1 MFEWIG
7 DQIGKIIWNNLLM
20 WLYET
25 IYQAAADFFAMMGNM
40 GAEIFDL
47 SWVAAVVQLFSLFGW
62 ALFGIGMVT
71 AVFDAAI
78 EYQNGRGNL
87 NMTALNVLKGFFAA
101 SMVGV
106 LPIELYR
113 FSISLQNTLSGEL
126 LGIFT
131 ADGSGGFSGKVV
143 QTLSGNFLIEDL
155 TEVTLLAV
163 LILIAFAY
171 AITKVFFQNI
181 KRGGILL
188 VQIAVG
194 SMYLFSVPR
203 GYTDGFIQWTKQ
215 IIALCLT
222 AFLQTTLLMLGLMT
236 FPGKQNH
243 RYRHHACSRRSA
255 AHCRAVWNGYLGKD
269 ESDERSAQCA
279 KRHLSNAHVCKTI
292 TRGEIYEPYLP
303 IPKKLKEKA
312 NLWLWSLRDF
322 AILSVALLFSA
333 LALAKLGILLPLGI
347 SLGFAFLTIRLS
359 AYTMLEYISWCMR
372 FFSYRSAAL

>member
-7 DQIGKIIWNNLLM
+7 DQIGKIIWNNLLI

-87 NMTALNVLKGFFAA
+87 NMTMLNVLKGFFAA
-101 SMVGV
+101 GLVGV

-113 FSISLQNTLSGEL
+113 
-126 LGIFT
+126 
-131 ADGSGGFSGKVV
+131 FSGKVV

-215 IIALCLT
+215 VIALCLT

-236 FPGKQNH
+236 FPGNKIIGIGIMLAAGEVPRIAGQFGMDTSAKMNLM
-243 RYRHHACSRRSA
+243 SA
-255 AHCRAVWNGYLGKD
+255 AH
-269 ESDERSAQCA
+269 SAQSA
-279 KRHLSNAHVCKTI
+279 IYL
-292 TRGEIYEPYLP
+292 TRL
-303 IPKKLKEKA
+303 
-312 NLWLWSLRDF
+312 F
-322 AILSVALLFSA
+322 AR
-333 LALAKLGILLPLGI
+333 P
-347 SLGFAFLTIRLS
+347 
-359 AYTMLEYISWCMR
+359 
-372 FFSYRSAAL
+372 

>member
-1 MFEWIG
+1 M
-7 DQIGKIIWNNLLM
+7 
-20 WLYET
+20 
-25 IYQAAADFFAMMGNM
+25 
-40 GAEIFDL
+40 
-47 SWVAAVVQLFSLFGW
+47 QLFSLFGW
-62 ALFGIGMVT
+62 ALYGIGMVT

-101 SMVGV
+101 SLIGI

-143 QTLSGNFLIEDL
+143 QTLSGNFLMEDL

-215 IIALCLT
+215 VIALCLT

-236 FPGKQNH
+236 FPGNKIIGTASCLQ
-243 RYRHHACSRRSA
+243 RRST
-255 AHCRAVWNGYLGKD
+255 AHCRAVWNGYLSKD
-269 ESDERSAQCA
+269 ESDERSAQCT

-292 TRGEIYEPYLP
+292 TRGG
-303 IPKKLKEKA
+303 KL
-312 NLWLWSLRDF
+312 
-322 AILSVALLFSA
+322 
-333 LALAKLGILLPLGI
+333 
-347 SLGFAFLTIRLS
+347 
-359 AYTMLEYISWCMR
+359 
-372 FFSYRSAAL
+372 

>member
-131 ADGSGGFSGKVV
+131 AGASC
-143 QTLSGNFLIEDL
+143 
-155 TEVTLLAV
+155 
-163 LILIAFAY
+163 
-171 AITKVFFQNI
+171 
-181 KRGGILL
+181 
-188 VQIAVG
+188 
-194 SMYLFSVPR
+194 
-203 GYTDGFIQWTKQ
+203 
-215 IIALCLT
+215 LC
-222 AFLQTTLLMLGLMT
+222 
-236 FPGKQNH
+236 
-243 RYRHHACSRRSA
+243 RSRSA
-255 AHCRAVWNGYLGKD
+255 RCICSVCRVGIPMG
-269 ESDERSAQCA
+269 
-279 KRHLSNAHVCKTI
+279 LSSGQS
-292 TRGEIYEPYLP
+292 R
-303 IPKKLKEKA
+303 
-312 NLWLWSLRDF
+312 SLRC
-322 AILSVALLFSA
+322 V
-333 LALAKLGILLPLGI
+333 
-347 SLGFAFLTIRLS
+347 
-359 AYTMLEYISWCMR
+359 
-372 FFSYRSAAL
+372 

>member
-1 MFEWIG
+1 M
-7 DQIGKIIWNNLLM
+7 
-20 WLYET
+20 
-25 IYQAAADFFAMMGNM
+25 
-40 GAEIFDL
+40 
-47 SWVAAVVQLFSLFGW
+47 
-62 ALFGIGMVT
+62 
-71 AVFDAAI
+71 
-78 EYQNGRGNL
+78 
-87 NMTALNVLKGFFAA
+87 
-101 SMVGV
+101 
-106 LPIELYR
+106 
-113 FSISLQNTLSGEL
+113 
-126 LGIFT
+126 
-131 ADGSGGFSGKVV
+131 

-236 FPGKQNH
+236 FPGNKIIGIGIML
-243 RYRHHACSRRSA
+243 A
-255 AHCRAVWNGYLGKD
+255 AGEVPRIAGQFEIDTWRKINMM
-269 ESDERSAQCA
+269 STRSAQCA

-303 IPKKLKEKA
+303 IPGK
-312 NLWLWSLRDF
+312 
-322 AILSVALLFSA
+322 
-333 LALAKLGILLPLGI
+333 
-347 SLGFAFLTIRLS
+347 T
-359 AYTMLEYISWCMR
+359 
-372 FFSYRSAAL
+372 

>member
-1 MFEWIG
+1 
-7 DQIGKIIWNNLLM
+7 M

-113 FSISLQNTLSGEL
+113 FSISLQDTLSGEL

-171 AITKVFFQNI
+171 AIIKVFFQNI

-188 VQIAVG
+188 V
-194 SMYLFSVPR
+194 
-203 GYTDGFIQWTKQ
+203 
-215 IIALCLT
+215 
-222 AFLQTTLLMLGLMT
+222 
-236 FPGKQNH
+236 
-243 RYRHHACSRRSA
+243 
-255 AHCRAVWNGYLGKD
+255 
-269 ESDERSAQCA
+269 
-279 KRHLSNAHVCKTI
+279 
-292 TRGEIYEPYLP
+292 
-303 IPKKLKEKA
+303 
-312 NLWLWSLRDF
+312 
-322 AILSVALLFSA
+322 
-333 LALAKLGILLPLGI
+333 
-347 SLGFAFLTIRLS
+347 
-359 AYTMLEYISWCMR
+359 
-372 FFSYRSAAL
+372 

>member
-113 FSISLQNTLSGEL
+113 FSISLQNTLSG
-126 LGIFT
+126 
-131 ADGSGGFSGKVV
+131 
-143 QTLSGNFLIEDL
+143 
-155 TEVTLLAV
+155 V

-236 FPGKQNH
+236 FPGNKIIGIGIMLAAGEVPRIAGQFGMDTSAKMNLM
-243 RYRHHACSRRSA
+243 SA
-255 AHCRAVWNGYLGKD
+255 AH
-269 ESDERSAQCA
+269 SAQSA
-279 KRHLSNAHVCKTI
+279 IYL
-292 TRGEIYEPYLP
+292 TRM
-303 IPKKLKEKA
+303 
-312 NLWLWSLRDF
+312 F
-322 AILSVALLFSA
+322 AR
-333 LALAKLGILLPLGI
+333 P
-347 SLGFAFLTIRLS
+347 
-359 AYTMLEYISWCMR
+359 
-372 FFSYRSAAL
+372 